1 MDGFQA
7 YQYSNAINM
16 HFNRNYDAFKY
27 RFKTRVSQ
35 KSYWGRSDKY
45 QLTKIGQRF
54 NKEEDI
60 VRYFAAHQLAG
71 NKWVGDMIRNEKDYT
86 DFLSRIDSLSYN
98 FKQEMDSL
106 DEYSIDGLL
115 GQYKSNYPQIID
127 KYLDDTISLE
137 TVCILNEITGF
148 MHNANKQISETILW
162 PDIYTK
168 VIKYSPFLNIERS
181 KFIKILLTIFG
192 K

>member
-1 MDGFQA
+1 MDGYQA

-16 HFNRNYDAFKY
+16 HFNRSYDAFKY

-35 KSYWGRSDKY
+35 KSYWGRPDKY

-60 VRYFAAHQLAG
+60 IRYFAAHQLAG

-86 DFLSRIDSLSYN
+86 DFLKRFESLTYN
-98 FKQEMDSL
+98 FKNEMEGLDDYSL
-106 DEYSIDGLL
+106 DGLL
-115 GQYKSNYPQIID
+115 GQYKSNYPVIID

-137 TVCILNEITGF
+137 TICILNDVTRF
-148 MHNANKQISETILW
+148 MDNANKLITETILW
-162 PDIYTK
+162 PDIYNK
-168 VIKYSPFLNIERS
+168 VIKYSPFLNIDKQ
-181 KFIKILLTIFG
+181 KFTKILLTIFA